1 MAEAI
6 IPEDRR
12 AAGLLDAQARA
23 AALFRAVEEAGVIA
37 PGVLDSEATA
47 AVVDL
52 AAQRFGVTRHWHKR
66 IIRSGPNT
74 LQPYQENPP
83 DRAMT
88 EDDIVFADF
97 GPVFDDWEGDFGRT
111 WVIGNDPEKL
121 RLRDDLAVVFEAGK
135 RSFASHPDITCAELY
150 AEVVRLANERGWEYG
165 NYHCGHVVG
174 EFPHENL
181 DGERSESMITPANTK
196 PMRRTDPSGR
206 VGHWILEVHLVD
218 RAREI
223 GGFYEELL
231 SL

>member
-1 MAEAI
+1 VTEAI
-6 IPEDRR
+6 SPEDLR

-23 AALFRAVEEAGVIA
+23 AALFRAVEEAGIIA

-52 AAQRFGVTRHWHKR
+52 ATAQFGVKRHWHKR
-66 IIRSGPNT
+66 IVRSGPHT
-74 LQPYQENPP
+74 LRPYQENPP

-88 EDDIVFADF
+88 RDDIVYADF
-97 GPVFDDWEGDFGRT
+97 GPVFDGWEGDFGRT
-111 WVIGNDPEKL
+111 WVIGTDPDKL
-121 RLRDDLAVVFEAGK
+121 RLRDDLAVVFAAGK
-135 RSFASHPDITCAELY
+135 RSFESHPDITAAELY
-150 AEVVRLANERGWEYG
+150 AEVVRLSEERGWEYG
-165 NYHCGHVVG
+165 NFHCGHLVG
-174 EFPHENL
+174 EFPHENF
-181 DGERSESMITPANTK
+181 DGEKIESMITPANTL

-206 VGHWILEVHLVD
+206 VGHWILEIHLVD